1 MIQNPT
7 SGLLLI
13 IECQPILFF
22 EFEFS
27 KQQFFINISEAK
39 MKMRNIGR
47 ETITS
52 AGPNSFGKTKQG
64 FCDDKKLFEKR
75 LQDAMDRVCDD

>member
-1 MIQNPT
+1 MSIV
-7 SGLLLI
+7 
-13 IECQPILFF
+13 LFDDHF
-22 EFEFS
+22 VY
-27 KQQFFINISEAK
+27 ISEAK

-64 FCDDKKLFEKR
+64 FCDEKKLFEKR
-75 LQDAMDRVCDD
+75 LQDAMDKVCDD